1 MTKTRRSFQ
10 AALLS
15 ISQFKLCSM
24 KSNKMNGIS
33 RIVIAVA
40 SLSLIATFFLPVWFI
55 FLLAPQYPEGLT
67 MNIWLNKITGQ
78 IEIINGLNHYI
89 GMKHISVEMFPEF
102 HYLIY
107 IVAFFIVFGLLVAI
121 TGKRKLLF
129 TYLILTVIGGGAA
142 LYDFYQW
149 GYDYGHNLDPK
160 AAIQVPGLTYQPPVI
175 GHKRLLN
182 FDAYSYPATG
192 GWVVIGVGS
201 CFFLV
206 WVYEWYK
213 NRKRKASVAPISSKA
228 VGVAALISLISFTSC
243 NTEPEKINYGKDL
256 CSDCSMTIIE
266 PQFASEIITKKGK
279 IYKFD
284 DVHCISHFIHTSK
297 IKKEDIGKIVFVAFD
312 NNDQFVDA
320 STASFVFSS
329 QLKSPMNGNT
339 IAFAK
344 QEAAQKKANETKG
357 VIRNWNEIVNS
368 RENNQHH

>member
-1 MTKTRRSFQ
+1 
-10 AALLS
+10 
-15 ISQFKLCSM
+15 
-24 KSNKMNGIS
+24 
-33 RIVIAVA
+33 
-40 SLSLIATFFLPVWFI
+40 
-55 FLLAPQYPEGLT
+55 

-78 IEIINGLNHYI
+78 VEIINGLNHYI

-102 HYLIY
+102 GYLIY
-107 IVAFFIVFGLLVAI
+107 IVGFFIVFGLVVAF

-129 TYLILTVIGGGAA
+129 AYLVLTVIGGGAA

-201 CFFLV
+201 SFFLV

-213 NRKRKASVAPISSKA
+213 NRKGKASIAPMNSKA
-228 VGVAALISLISFTSC
+228 VGVAALVSFISFTSC

-266 PQFASEIITKKGK
+266 PQFASEIITKKGR

-284 DVHCISHFIHTSK
+284 DIHCISHFIQGQK
-297 IKKEDIGKIVFVAFD
+297 IKQKEIGKIVFIEYE
-312 NNDQFVDA
+312 NNDRFVDA
-320 STASFVFSS
+320 ASANFVISPR
-329 QLKSPMNGNT
+329 LKSPMNGNA
-339 IAFAK
+339 IAFATK
-344 QEAAQKKANETKG
+344 DLAEKKASETNG
-357 VIRNWNEIVNS
+357 VVKNWNDILGSTEK
-368 RENNQHH
+368 NQQH